1 MTHTPG
7 PWHRNIPPA
16 AKYATIFAGRNT
28 HVCVLTHTNKDVEGN
43 ADLIAAAP
51 DMAEALQAALRHIP
65 NEAME
70 YSEGDHGDRVYI
82 ADLVRAAL
90 AKAGL

>member
-1 MTHTPG
+1 MSGYTPG
-7 PWHRNIPPA
+7 PWYRNIPPA

-51 DMAEALQAALRHIP
+51 DMAEALRNLLTNDSSYANQQAA
-65 NEAME
+65 
-70 YSEGDHGDRVYI
+70 
-82 ADLVRAAL
+82 RAAL